1 MLPWWKGLPER
12 LDFELA
18 ELDKRGIR
26 HEIDEEARAQG
37 KIVLDIWPVVD
48 GNDVPLRIK
57 FPDSYPYFRFEAE
70 AHALSLSHHQ
80 NPVGKNLCLLGRS
93 TDNWNP
99 SDTVASIISSRLK
112 KVIESGST
120 EDRAAMADLEEHQAE
135 PLSEFCEY
143 QNDAM
148 LLVDSSWDI
157 PLEMEGG
164 RLEVGLAP
172 GSTTKRSLRGAVH
185 SVQDFKRNV
194 VANSPS
200 KWKQL
205 FPDVIKGNW
214 LRINGPLPCFDA
226 LGLKAYLESELSSKA
241 RFSLQGITGGKVS
254 ITGIV
259 FSEEVRYGEPDED
272 SWVFLLHG
280 HKGAFFKKNK
290 DGSPSNAFAY
300 LARAG
305 RFGVKDYF
313 TRIPELAPLR
323 KKTIAIIGLGCIGS
337 PSAIEFAKAGVGG
350 LRLLDQDIVTPGNTC
365 RWPLGTPSFG
375 LHKSNVLI
383 GFLNSHFPHT
393 NTAGVGFRIGNP
405 NLAGQEAGLISELL
419 DGVDLVYDAS
429 AEPGVQQFLAD
440 LCRERGIPLVVI
452 ESRHGG
458 WGGLVARIR
467 PFAGTGCYL
476 CLKNAQDDG
485 SLPHPPTLGDETFIQ
500 PAGCAE
506 PTFTAAG
513 FDTSEVSLAGVRMAV
528 STLCEG
534 ESGGYPPMDHDVGI
548 LHLRNENGNLISPRW
563 DYFPLK
569 IHTECACQKSQ
580 G

>member
-1 MLPWWKGLPER
+1 MGTKYLSGSSSL
-12 LDFELA
+12 
-18 ELDKRGIR
+18 I
-26 HEIDEEARAQG
+26 
-37 KIVLDIWPVVD
+37 
-48 GNDVPLRIK
+48 
-57 FPDSYPYFRFEAE
+57 SYPYFRFEAE

-112 KVIESGST
+112 KVIASGST
-120 EDRAAMADLEEHQAE
+120 EDRAAVADLEEHQAE

-164 RLEVGLAP
+164 RLEVGLAL
-172 GSTTKRSLRGAVH
+172 GSTTKRSLRGAVL

-214 LRINGPLPCFDA
+214 LRINGPLPRFDA
-226 LGLKAYLESELSSKA
+226 LRLKAYIESELSSKA

-259 FSEEVRYGEPDED
+259 FSEEVSYGEPDED

-280 HKGAFFKKNK
+280 HKGAFLKKIRMAHLPTHLRTLPEQAVLELK
-290 DGSPSNAFAY
+290 IILRVYPS
-300 LARAG
+300 L
-305 RFGVKDYF
+305 
-313 TRIPELAPLR
+313 PPLR

-393 NTAGVGFRIGNP
+393 NTAGVGFSDRQP
-405 NLAGQEAGLISELL
+405 
-419 DGVDLVYDAS
+419 
-429 AEPGVQQFLAD
+429 
-440 LCRERGIPLVVI
+440 
-452 ESRHGG
+452 ESR
-458 WGGLVARIR
+458 R
-467 PFAGTGCYL
+467 TGSRSDFL
-476 CLKNAQDDG
+476 N
-485 SLPHPPTLGDETFIQ
+485 S
-500 PAGCAE
+500 
-506 PTFTAAG
+506 
-513 FDTSEVSLAGVRMAV
+513 SMAW
-528 STLCEG
+528 
-534 ESGGYPPMDHDVGI
+534 I
-548 LHLRNENGNLISPRW
+548 
-563 DYFPLK
+563 
-569 IHTECACQKSQ
+569 
-580 G
+580 